1 MSDWIKRKKTNVVNV
16 GSVKV
21 GGGNPISIQ
30 SMTNTETC
38 DVNATINQI
47 NNLKSAGADIVR
59 VSVPSFDAASAFKKI
74 KQKVDIPLV
83 ADIHFDYKIA
93 LEVADS
99 ADCLRINPGNIG
111 KEAKIK
117 EVINAAKY
125 NNVPIRVGVNAGSL
139 EKDLQVKYGEPNADA
154 LVESA
159 LRHVD
164 ILERHNFDNFKMSL
178 KASNIEMTVEAYRK
192 ISKLINQPLHLGI
205 TEAGSFRSGTVK
217 SSIGVGML
225 LSEGIG
231 DTIRI
236 SLASDPVD
244 EVKIGWDI
252 LKSLNIR
259 SRGVKIVACPSCS
272 RQNFNVIEVVNELE
286 SRFEKITEN
295 SNIKH
300 KIINGES
307 LIGGGTLPN
316 ITLSSPVMVLD
327 VDKSENVLIKL
338 ISNEYPI
345 IPRVVDGK
353 INIDLRSVF
362 ENQDDEIAKFLN
374 SLYRACYTHKIRQ
387 SLNLLYKSI
396 NLLKRFLTFVV

>member
-47 NNLKSAGADIVR
+47 NNLRSAGADIVR

-286 SRFEKITEN
+286 SRFEDISEDIEIAVIGCYVN
-295 SNIKH
+295 GP
-300 KIINGES
+300 GES
-307 LIGGGTLPN
+307 KAADVGLTGASPKNLMYIDGEPN
-316 ITLSSPVMVLD
+316 N
-327 VDKSENVLIKL
+327 K
-338 ISNEYPI
+338 ISNENL
-345 IPRVVDGK
+345 VDE
-353 INIDLRSVF
+353 L
-362 ENQDDEIAKFLN
+362 ENKVREKIAK
-374 SLYRACYTHKIRQ
+374 SKVEIIAR
-387 SLNLLYKSI
+387 S
-396 NLLKRFLTFVV
+396 

>member
-117 EVINAAKY
+117 EVVNAAKY

-164 ILERHNFDNFKMSL
+164 ILERHNFDNFKLSL

-286 SRFEKITEN
+286 SRFEDISEDIEVAVIGCYVN
-295 SNIKH
+295 GP
-300 KIINGES
+300 GES
-307 LIGGGTLPN
+307 KAADVGLTGASPKNLMYIDGEPN
-316 ITLSSPVMVLD
+316 N
-327 VDKSENVLIKL
+327 K
-338 ISNEYPI
+338 ISNENL
-345 IPRVVDGK
+345 VDE
-353 INIDLRSVF
+353 L
-362 ENQDDEIAKFLN
+362 ENKVREKIAK
-374 SLYRACYTHKIRQ
+374 SKVEIIAR
-387 SLNLLYKSI
+387 S
-396 NLLKRFLTFVV
+396 